1 MDIRKFLK
9 KINENDTIL
18 LRTKKKKIL
27 PSGGHILSTE
37 DGYPV
42 SSGLSQVTIICKDS
56 TKADALSTLC
66 FILGHEKAASL
77 LESFPD
83 VRAVFITEDGEILKM
98 CKCGTV
104 F

>member
-37 DGYPV
+37 ECIVEASIISLTFDRKPDTGFTCFGKATADIPV
-42 SSGLSQVTIICKDS
+42 IDS
-56 TKADALSTLC
+56 DRKS
-66 FILGHEKAASL
+66 FSL
-77 LESFPD
+77 LIF
-83 VRAVFITEDGEILKM
+83 TEQDIVEQN
-98 CKCGTV
+98 
-104 F
+104 